1 MPEGDR
7 EGMVMQ
13 FHPQSCRG
21 KVLDKG
27 IALDILQLE
36 PGRAFETGSY
46 KILPS
51 LRGCLACFE

>member
-51 LRGCLACFE
+51 L